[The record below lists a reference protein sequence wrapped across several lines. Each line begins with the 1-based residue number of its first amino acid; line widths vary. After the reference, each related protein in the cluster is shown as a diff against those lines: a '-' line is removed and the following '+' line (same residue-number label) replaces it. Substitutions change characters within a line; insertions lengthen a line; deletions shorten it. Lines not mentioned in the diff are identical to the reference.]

1 MKYKKLIIATSAL
14 LLLSPAFA
22 SEKSNNIMNDDT
34 TSVEVSAKEKEK
46 VEKIKN
52 IFNIRGDYK
61 SFTISKEPISSDT
74 GSKYLNKLVKGKYV
88 EMYSWHDDELGGID
102 VSFNS
107 DGEFLSYS
115 KWTNEEEN
123 DKKTISKDEAQKTA
137 EKLLKQVIEDFD
149 KKYVL
154 SDYSVLK
161 GSKDINISYQ
171 RVINEIPLADTLII
185 VSIDSRSGEV
195 RDINSLAAN
204 PYAYSFLKDTDFK
217 KDNKLSLEE
226 AEKIFLG
233 KSPLILSYK
242 VNERDES
249 VKKVYHTKVAD
260 IDAKTGEIV
269 KEKTDMN
276 LMPFAKAEEAKAMD
290 TASLTE
296 TEIKKIDGLKDLAS
310 KKDAKKKA
318 YEIVGK
324 DYKIENI
331 SLYSDDDNYYYRMTL
346 EKAKNPG
353 QIVLNAKDLK
363 LMNLDIWSD
372 KKDYKNNVSEDEAIK
387 IAKDFLEK
395 YGDKS
400 ELNFE
405 KITVEKSEIG
415 TNIFFPRYVNNIP
428 VIDEGLRIFVNDE
441 KIVTSY
447 DRQVSDHDFS
457 KTEEIKVT
465 QEEANKIYL
474 NSKNFGLKYEI
485 TDNGPRLLYG
495 SIKKIEP
502 IVGKDKILRDSFGE
516 IVNFKEQ
523 INYKDLDK
531 AKNKEIL
538 NSLKEMGIGLIGKNL
553 SDKVTYKEF
562 YSLISVDFGKDSYY
576 KSRFVIDYANLKNK
590 NITEKDVIKSLVINN
605 DLEKFTQA
613 KNIFKEDLFKNQKDL
628 KDYEKYYIIA
638 KGFSYIDDEVNPDK
652 EPSLEDVLYIIYN
665 SIK

>member
-1 MKYKKLIIATSAL
+1 MKFKKIIIASSAL
-14 LLLSPAFA
+14 LLLSPVFA
-22 SEKSNNIMNDDT
+22 SELSKSNNFMTDEAV
-34 TSVEVSAKEKEK
+34 SVEITAKEKEK
-46 VEKIKN
+46 VEKIKK
-52 IFNIRGDYK
+52 IFNITGDYK
-61 SFTISKEPISSDT
+61 SFTISKDPISSDT
-74 GSKYLNKLVKGKYV
+74 GSKYLNQLVKGKYA

-102 VSFNS
+102 ISFNS

-115 KWTNEEEN
+115 KWTNEEER
-123 DKKTISKDEAQKTA
+123 DKKTISKDEAKKTA
-137 EKLLKQVIEDFD
+137 ENLLKQVIKDFD

-171 RVINEIPLADTLII
+171 RVINEIPLANTLIS
-185 VSIDSRSGEV
+185 VNFDSQSGEV
-195 RDINSLAAN
+195 RDIYSLGAN
-204 PYAYSFLKDTDFK
+204 PYAYSFLKDSDFK
-217 KDNKLSLEE
+217 KDNKLNLEE
-226 AEKIFLG
+226 AEKIFLK

-242 VNERDES
+242 VNERDDS
-249 VKKVYHTKVAD
+249 VEKVYHTKVAD

-276 LMPFAKAEEAKAMD
+276 FMPFAKAEEAKD
-290 TASLTE
+290 ASGLTE
-296 TEIKKIDGLKDLAS
+296 TEIKKIDGLKNLAS

-387 IAKDFLEK
+387 IAKNFLEK

-576 KSRFVIDYANLKNK
+576 KSRFGIDYANLKNK

>member
-1 MKYKKLIIATSAL
+1 MKFKKLIIASSAL
-14 LLLSPAFA
+14 LLLSPVFA
-22 SEKSNNIMNDDT
+22 SELSKSNNFMTDEAV
-34 TSVEVSAKEKEK
+34 SVEITAKEKEK
-46 VEKIKN
+46 VEKIKK
-52 IFNIRGDYK
+52 IFNIKGDYK
-61 SFTISKEPISSDT
+61 SFTISKDPMSSDT
-74 GSKYLNKLVKGKYV
+74 GSKYLNQLVKDKYV

-102 VSFNS
+102 ISFNN

-115 KWTNEEEN
+115 KWTNEEER
-123 DKKTISKDEAQKTA
+123 DKKTISKDEAKKTA
-137 EKLLKQVIEDFD
+137 ENLLKQVIKDFD

-171 RVINEIPLADTLII
+171 RVINEIPLANTLII
-185 VSIDSRSGEV
+185 VNIDSQSGEV
-195 RDINSLAAN
+195 RDIYSLGAN
-204 PYAYSFLKDTDFK
+204 PYAYSFLKDSDFK
-217 KDNKLSLEE
+217 KDNKLNLEE
-226 AEKIFLG
+226 AEKIFLK

-242 VNERDES
+242 VNERDDS
-249 VKKVYHTKVAD
+249 VEKVYHTKVAD

-276 LMPFAKAEEAKAMD
+276 FMPFAKAEEAKD
-290 TASLTE
+290 ASGLTE

-387 IAKDFLEK
+387 IAKNFLEK

-400 ELNFE
+400 ELNLE

-495 SIKKIEP
+495 TIKNIEP
-502 IVGKDKILRDSFGE
+502 IIGKDKILRDSFGE

-523 INYKDLDK
+523 INYEDFDQ

-576 KSRFVIDYANLKNK
+576 KSRFGIDYANLKNK